1 MKTLCV
7 STTKQ
12 EQYLGWF
19 YLVFQM
25 LILPDL
31 ILLVTGL
38 MGFVLTDTSIN
49 VIFFSINF
57 LATVIVFRRFLWLTA
72 KQSFRKPIRLLKSAG
87 LGFVLYWFFNF
98 LVINFTIIVSPQY
111 QNVNDATIGA
121 MAQGSFTAIAI
132 CTILLAPV
140 YEELLFRGLMFQG
153 LFRRDK
159 FLAYG
164 VSSAVFSLIHLVG
177 YIGLISPLNFLVG
190 FVQYL
195 PAGIAF
201 GYAYEKADSIFAPII
216 MHMMINAIGMF
227 AMR

>member
-1 MKTLCV
+1 MKTLTV

-31 ILLVTGL
+31 ILLIAAL
-38 MGFVLTDTSIN
+38 MGFELTGTIMN
-49 VIFFSINF
+49 VIYFTINF
-57 LATVIVFRRFLWLTA
+57 LSTVIIFRRFLWRSA
-72 KQSFRKPIRLLKSAG
+72 KRSWKEPLRLIKSVG
-87 LGFVLYWFFNF
+87 VGFVLYWFFNF
-98 LVINFTIIVSPQY
+98 LVVNLAMFVSPQY

-121 MAQGSFTAIAI
+121 MAQGAFTAIAI

-153 LFRRDK
+153 LFHRSK
-159 FLAYG
+159 LLAYG
-164 VSSAVFSLIHLVG
+164 VSSAVFSLIHLVS
-177 YIGLISPLNFLVG
+177 YIGLISPINFLVG

-195 PAGIAF
+195 PAGIAL
-201 GYAYEKADSIFAPII
+201 GYAYEKADSIYAPII
-216 MHMMINAIGMF
+216 MHMFINAIGMF